1 MSENKEATLRT
12 EADAP
17 DDNEPAGDP
26 APGAPVQAV
35 GPLIRRI
42 RQEKG
47 VSLQELA
54 RISGVSVGM
63 LSQVERDLANPSLRV
78 LTNIRNA
85 LGLPASAF
93 FSETAPPPA
102 KDPSFVRRA
111 DQRPRLELGYLSKE
125 LLSAGTPHNLQM
137 MILHIPPKSSS
148 GDKPMRYPA
157 EKAGFVLSG
166 EFILRVGEEEAHL
179 MEGDSFVFDSSIP
192 HSFSNPGTELAKVLW
207 IIGSISVDR
216 HL

>member
-1 MSENKEATLRT
+1 MKLGSEDESALAAEAPS
-12 EADAP
+12 EPAS
-17 DDNEPAGDP
+17 EPAGREEV
-26 APGAPVQAV
+26 GAM
-35 GPLIRRI
+35 IRRI
-42 RQEKG
+42 RKEKG

-54 RISGVSVGM
+54 QVSGVSVGM
-63 LSQVERDLANPSLRV
+63 LSQVERDLVNPSLRV
-78 LTNIRNA
+78 LTSIRNA

-93 FSETAPPPA
+93 FSETAPPPT
-102 KDPSFVRRA
+102 KDPAFVRRV

-137 MILHIPPKSSS
+137 MILHIPAGSSS